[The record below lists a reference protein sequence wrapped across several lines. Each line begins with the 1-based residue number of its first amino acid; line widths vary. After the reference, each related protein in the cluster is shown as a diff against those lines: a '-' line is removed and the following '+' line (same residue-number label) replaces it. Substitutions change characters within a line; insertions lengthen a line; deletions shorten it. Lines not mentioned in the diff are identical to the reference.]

1 MGKVFAVGVGPGASD
16 HLTEDVKKIILGSD
30 VVLGYKYTL
39 NTISNLIQDK
49 QVHEITMENQE
60 EVYQKISKELGG
72 RVFRLRETL
81 IFLNLKLWID

>member
-39 NTISNLIQDK
+39 NTNSNINQNK
-49 QVHEITMENQE
+49 QVHEITMENQDGI
-60 EVYQKISKELGG
+60 YQKIS
-72 RVFRLRETL
+72 
-81 IFLNLKLWID
+81 